1 MFEGIPVINLN
12 IADGAY
18 IPDHAEKLHAELA
31 TQIVDAAKKFGFFQ
45 VSGHGITSMELS
57 NLLDETRNFFDQ
69 SDIVKNAVR
78 LNDCH
83 RGYIGYG
90 HMRMRGSKYAD
101 VKESFIFGMS
111 NTHKSINPEK
121 STLLNNWPSYKD
133 RMKTVCSDVLS
144 KANAVGRFMLSLLAM
159 GLKIPEDTFIKEFNP
174 PMTRGSLIHYPCVR
188 NIVRSQHGIINS
200 EHYGVAPHTDYGC
213 ITLVCQHGVGGLEVN
228 INDQWCPVEPLEG
241 VLVVNIGD
249 LLARWVNG
257 YIKST
262 VHRVI
267 SQDSV
272 DRYSF
277 AVFIDPSPEATIGC
291 IAIDNSPLRYQPVIA
306 KNYIQSRL
314 IESRY

>member
-1 MFEGIPVINLN
+1 MFDGIPVINLN
-12 IADGAY
+12 IADGAC
-18 IPDHAEKLHAELA
+18 IPDHAVKLHAELA
-31 TQIVDAAKKFGFFQ
+31 IQIVDAAKKFGFFQ
-45 VSGHGITSMELS
+45 VSGHGITAMELS
-57 NLLDETRNFFDQ
+57 ILLDETRSFFDQ
-69 SDIVKNAVR
+69 SNVVKDEVR
-78 LNDCH
+78 LNACH

-111 NTHKSINPEK
+111 NAHKSTNPEK
-121 STLLNNWPSYKD
+121 ATPINNWPCYND
-133 RMKTVCSDVLS
+133 RMKAVCSDVLS

-174 PMTRGSLIHYPCVR
+174 PLTRGSLIHYPSVQK
-188 NIVRSQHGIINS
+188 IARSQYGIVNS

-213 ITLVCQHGVGGLEVN
+213 ITIVCQHGVGGLEVN
-228 INDQWCPVEPLEG
+228 INGQWCPVEPLEG

-249 LLARWVNG
+249 LLSRWVNG
-257 YIKST
+257 YIIST

-267 SQDSV
+267 SPATV

-277 AVFIDPSPEATIGC
+277 AAFIDPSPEATVGC
-291 IAIDNSPLRYQPVIA
+291 ISIDNSPSRFQPVIA
-306 KNYIQSRL
+306 KNYIESRL